1 MQAAKEDVSTRLDKS
16 DDIQRDGKAQI
27 NNTITY
33 NRGAMEGWESSE
45 EGVQRLR
52 EGVQEGAEALKG
64 TERCRAKEREVC
76 RR

>member
-1 MQAAKEDVSTRLDKS
+1 MYVQKTKEDVSTRLDES

-45 EGVQRLR
+45 EGV
-52 EGVQEGAEALKG
+52 
-64 TERCRAKEREVC
+64 
-76 RR
+76 